1 MIRFSLSE
9 AYFFITKG
17 VYGMWT
23 DLPVAERDEYKRMI
37 LSFASLTEMFA
48 QKADD
53 NVPTPI
59 INSKYQ
65 ETVFQKVFDA
75 VSEDIG
81 NTSYDVSLVKKLAN
95 GETIKYLVGIKTFG
109 YGSGDQKVAQFKANL
124 TEWSELIRQITVNA
138 KGKTKVEIDV
148 INKSLYERLA
158 HHIATLRNMRIDSSE
173 ADLRGFTVTVQ
184 RNDVQAVYHYLM
196 PAKADSTPLI
206 YVGETSY
213 DRIQTDNIQ
222 VLGCTSAKNPANFDF
237 TDGSHKY
244 RFTAADSQLYMNFD
258 NRNTAIEKWGVVYA
272 EDAYEIFKEIG
283 NRVFG
288 RQKTIESYSWLIENK
303 NGEVELFSGFNGFYG
318 TGSKLGK
325 DTREQRINSIR
336 DKYDG
341 VVPDSI
347 LYTVIPMLKA
357 YLLDS
362 SMSKEDKVEFRK
374 KITET
379 SKKVNDANFLDDVSR
394 LIFRP
399 QSEMYIPF
407 PNSVQFHNAHPDFFG
422 KGLGVLEK
430 RGGVS
435 KLVNKGKFNLVFEP
449 SGDSCE
455 AFITQDGG
463 KAIESCDKQSILGEW
478 VLRKVFQLEAYE
490 PLTAKRLN
498 EIGLNG
504 IRIWKEQ
511 GSDDI
516 HIRFIW
522 IDKNKLPDDY
532 IK

>member
-1 MIRFSLSE
+1 
-9 AYFFITKG
+9 
-17 VYGMWT
+17 MWT
-23 DLPVAERDEYKRMI
+23 DLPVAERNEYKRMI

-53 NVPTPI
+53 DVPTPI

-75 VSEDIG
+75 ISEDIG
-81 NTSYDVSLVKKLAN
+81 NTSYDVSLVKKLAD
-95 GETIKYLVGIKTFG
+95 GTTIKYLVGIKTFG
-109 YGSGDQKVAQFKANL
+109 FSSGEQKVAQFKANL

-138 KGKTKVEIDV
+138 RGKTKAEIDV
-148 INKSLYERLA
+148 VNKPLYERLA
-158 HHIATLRNMRIDSSE
+158 HHIATLRNERINSSE
-173 ADLRGFTVTVQ
+173 ENLRGFTVTVQ
-184 RNDVQAVYHYLM
+184 RGDIQAVYHYLM
-196 PAKADSTPLI
+196 PAKSGNTPLI

-213 DRIQTDNIQ
+213 DRIRINDIQ

-237 TDGSHKY
+237 TDGNHKY

-258 NRNTAIEKWGVVYA
+258 NKNTAIEEWGVVYA

-283 NRVFG
+283 NRVFS
-288 RQKTIESYSWLIENK
+288 KPKKVESYSWLIENK
-303 NGEVELFSGFNGFYG
+303 NGEVEQFSGFNGFYG

-325 DTREQRINSIR
+325 DTREQRINSIK

-341 VVPDSI
+341 IVSDSVLNEI
-347 LYTVIPMLKA
+347 IPKLRT
-357 YLLDS
+357 YLLDAS
-362 SMSKEDKVEFRK
+362 ASREDKVELRK
-374 KITET
+374 NIIRVSRVAKDNE
-379 SKKVNDANFLDDVSR
+379 FLDDVSK
-394 LIFRP
+394 LVFRP
-399 QSEMYIPF
+399 QSEMYIPL

-422 KGLGVLEK
+422 KGLGVLK
-430 RGGVS
+430 KQGGVS
-435 KLVNKGKFNLVFEP
+435 KLVNKGRFNLVFEP

-463 KAIESCDKQSILGEW
+463 KAIESCEKQSILGEW

-490 PLTAKRLN
+490 PLTTKRLN

-511 GSDDI
+511 ESDDV
-516 HIRFIW
+516 HIKFIW
-522 IDKNKLPDDY
+522 IDKDNLPDDF

>member
-1 MIRFSLSE
+1 
-9 AYFFITKG
+9 
-17 VYGMWT
+17 MWT
-23 DLPVAERDEYKRMI
+23 DLPVEERDEYKRMI

-53 NVPTPI
+53 DSVPTPI

-65 ETVFQKVFDA
+65 ETVFQKVFDG

-81 NTSYDVSLVKKLAN
+81 NTSYDVSLVKKLTN
-95 GETIKYLVGIKTFG
+95 GETVKYLVGIKTFG
-109 YGSGDQKVAQFKANL
+109 YNSGEQKVAQFKANL
-124 TEWSELIRQITVNA
+124 TEWSDLIRQITNNA
-138 KGKTKVEIDV
+138 KGKTKAEIDA
-148 INKSLYERLA
+148 INKPLYERLA

-184 RNDVQAVYHYLM
+184 RDDIQAVYHYLM
-196 PAKADSTPLI
+196 PAVKQEQAQHTPLI

-213 DRIQTDNIQ
+213 DRIRVDNIQ

-237 TDGSHKY
+237 TDGNHKY
-244 RFTAADSQLYMNFD
+244 RYTAADSQLYMNF
-258 NRNTAIEKWGVVYA
+258 NNKSTAIEEWGVIYA
-272 EDAYEIFKEIG
+272 DDAYEIFKEIG

-288 RQKTIESYSWLIENK
+288 KKKTVESYSWLIENK
-303 NGEVELFSGFNGFYG
+303 NGEVEQFSGFNGFYG

-325 DTREQRINSIR
+325 DTREQRINSIKS
-336 DKYDG
+336 KYDG
-341 VVPDSI
+341 IVSNAV
-347 LYTVIPMLKA
+347 LYDDVIPKLES

-362 SMSKEDKVEFRK
+362 SMSKEDKVELRRSIIK
-374 KITET
+374 TVKSANNTE
-379 SKKVNDANFLDDVSR
+379 FLEDVSK
-394 LIFRP
+394 LVFRP

-422 KGLGVLEK
+422 KGLGVLK
-430 RGGVS
+430 KQSGVS
-435 KLVNKGKFNLVFEP
+435 KLVNKGRFNLVFEP
-449 SGDSCE
+449 SGDTCE

-511 GSDDI
+511 ESSDI
-516 HIRFIW
+516 HIKFIW
-522 IDKNKLPDDY
+522 IDKDNLPSDY

>member
-1 MIRFSLSE
+1 
-9 AYFFITKG
+9 
-17 VYGMWT
+17 MWT
-23 DLPVAERDEYKRMI
+23 DLPVIERDEYKRMI

-48 QKADD
+48 QKADSD
-53 NVPTPI
+53 VPTPI

-65 ETVFQKVFDA
+65 ETVFQKVFNA

-81 NTSYDVSLVKKLAN
+81 NTSYDASLVKKLPN

-109 YGSGDQKVAQFKANL
+109 YQSGEQKVAQFKANL

-138 KGKTKVEIDV
+138 KGKTKAEIDT
-148 INKSLYERLA
+148 INKPLYECLA
-158 HHIATLRNMRIDSSE
+158 RCIATLRNMRIESSE

-184 RNDVQAVYHYLM
+184 RDDIQAVYHYLM
-196 PAKADSTPLI
+196 PAKANETPLI

-213 DRIQTDNIQ
+213 DRIRVDDIQ
-222 VLGCTSAKNPANFDF
+222 ILGCTSAKNPANFDF
-237 TDGSHKY
+237 TDGNHKY

-258 NRNTAIEKWGVVYA
+258 NKNTAIEEWNVVYA

-283 NRVFG
+283 NRIFG
-288 RQKTIESYSWLIENK
+288 KKKMVESYSWLIENK
-303 NGEVELFSGFNGFYG
+303 SGEVEQFSGFNGFYG

-325 DTREQRINSIR
+325 DTREQRINGIR

-341 VVPDSI
+341 MIPDSV
-347 LYTVIPMLKA
+347 LYVVIPKLKT

-362 SMSKEDKVEFRK
+362 SMSKEDKVQLRK
-374 KITET
+374 EIIKT
-379 SKKVNDANFLDDVSR
+379 SKSANDAGFLDDVSR
-394 LIFRP
+394 LVFRP
-399 QSEMYIPF
+399 QSEMYIPL

-435 KLVNKGKFNLVFEP
+435 KLVNKGRFNLIFEP
-449 SGDSCE
+449 SGDVCE

-511 GSDDI
+511 ESDDI

-522 IDKNKLPDDY
+522 IDKDQLPEDY